1 MILGIA
7 GGSGCGKTTFVNA
20 LIEALPHEPVSVIAQ
35 DAYYKDLSHLDAD
48 ARAAHNFDHPDAI
61 DFDLLVSHV
70 AALRAGQAIDKPLYD
85 YHSCTRLDQSIPIK
99 PNPVLIVE
107 GILILTHA
115 GLRDLLDL
123 KLFMHLPADQRL
135 VQIVERDIAER
146 GRNAAEVLQRYLETV
161 RPMHERFVEPSRE
174 FADLI
179 IPHGGKNLV
188 ATSLV
193 SEYVRLH
200 AK

>member
-70 AALRAGQAIDKPLYD
+70 AALRAGQAIDQPLYD
-85 YHSCTRLDQSIPIK
+85 YHSCTRLDQSIPVK

-123 KLFMHLPADQRL
+123 
-135 VQIVERDIAER
+135 
-146 GRNAAEVLQRYLETV
+146 
-161 RPMHERFVEPSRE
+161 
-174 FADLI
+174 
-179 IPHGGKNLV
+179 
-188 ATSLV
+188 
-193 SEYVRLH
+193 
-200 AK
+200 